1 MCGLAAIL
9 LRHFIYISFLLLTAC
24 KNQVDIDNIEQREH
38 GLSFIKGTNTLVD
51 GQVIRK
57 FNNGKIAEL
66 DTYKDGKAIG
76 DWYAYGYKGET
87 ISHGFGVDAKQYE
100 TKIPNT
106 DLTYSFLSINIEG
119 SFAFATLYLDN
130 QKYFDDPK
138 ILLKLSKEVFNDYS
152 SKYNIEDLLVYDKQH
167 EYTISKT
174 ATLSDNYKIDTVK
187 HKNKKTIFIK

>member
-1 MCGLAAIL
+1 
-9 LRHFIYISFLLLTAC
+9 LRHFIYISFLLFTAC
-24 KNQVDIDNIEQREH
+24 KNQVDMDTIEQRAH
-38 GLSFIKGTNTLVD
+38 GLVFIKGTNTLVD
-51 GQVIRK
+51 GQVTRK
-57 FNNGKIAEL
+57 FDNGKIAEL
-66 DTYKDGKAIG
+66 HNYKDGKAIG

-87 ISHGFGVDAKQYE
+87 ISHGFGVDAKKYE
-100 TKIPNT
+100 TKISNI

-152 SKYNIEDLLVYDKQH
+152 GKYNIEDILIYDKQH

-174 ATLSDNYKIDTVK
+174 ATLSDNYKVDTVIGK
-187 HKNKKTIFIK
+187 DKKTLFIK